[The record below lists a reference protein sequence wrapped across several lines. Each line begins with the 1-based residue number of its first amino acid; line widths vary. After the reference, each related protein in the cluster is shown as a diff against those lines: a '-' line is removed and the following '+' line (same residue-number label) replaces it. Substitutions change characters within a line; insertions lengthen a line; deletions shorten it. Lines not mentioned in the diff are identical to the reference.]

1 MANQCVIR
9 LMRELRQ
16 LEEDDDIGRQ
26 NEIYDVNIR
35 DVEALIIGPPGTPY
49 AMGFYQFQIKFPP
62 GKVVT
67 RDLTADLAQGLAMD
81 PELIPLDYPEKPPLV
96 ALRTTNSGTTRFG
109 PNLYACGKVCLSILG
124 TWISGPNEQWNPVQG
139 LATVLRS
146 IQSLL
151 DEKPVKLEPGF
162 ENHSRVEESEAYNAK
177 IHHEN
182 LRVTV
187 IQPLEASFRDTEG
200 QPTQEPSRDP
210 NGETKQYQQ
219 ASPFLDMLKRRFLW
233 YLESYKMAI
242 DKGLK
247 DHRSP
252 KGGRF
257 TLMSFEYGS
266 NAMKGRWDY
275 EDLKMRIER
284 LETQI
289 MDEIHSWP
297 RRGLEAERQGA
308 CIAVRLRAQFE
319 KLVPELTERTEG
331 MVCLELVDNNPF
343 LWRLIYHGR
352 PMTQYDGGVLKAKIY
367 ISPNHPAEQP
377 RVFLE
382 TPLYHV
388 RVSPQNALIYL
399 PLETENIGQH
409 IDGIISSLEEERP
422 PVNPLMTVNPAAS
435 ALCWGSPQE
444 QRQYR
449 RNLRRSVEATLE

>member
-1 MANQCVIR
+1 MQ
-9 LMRELRQ
+9 
-16 LEEDDDIGRQ
+16 
-26 NEIYDVNIR
+26 VNPRVSI
-35 DVEALIIGPPGTPY
+35 
-49 AMGFYQFQIKFPP
+49 
-62 GKVVT
+62 
-67 RDLTADLAQGLAMD
+67 
-81 PELIPLDYPEKPPLV
+81 
-96 ALRTTNSGTTRFG
+96 
-109 PNLYACGKVCLSILG
+109 VCLLPFCSSTWSYVPSSFNSINLDAS

-177 IHHEN
+177 VGPPAAINLKWLDLAITRKTGRMRSSLCADCLLSQIHHEN

>member
-1 MANQCVIR
+1 MQ
-9 LMRELRQ
+9 
-16 LEEDDDIGRQ
+16 
-26 NEIYDVNIR
+26 VNPRVSI
-35 DVEALIIGPPGTPY
+35 ACLLPYCSSTSSYLPPSINLI
-49 AMGFYQFQIKFPP
+49 
-62 GKVVT
+62 
-67 RDLTADLAQGLAMD
+67 DLDA
-81 PELIPLDYPEKPPLV
+81 
-96 ALRTTNSGTTRFG
+96 S
-109 PNLYACGKVCLSILG
+109 
-124 TWISGPNEQWNPVQG
+124 TWVSGPNEQWNPVQG

-177 IHHEN
+177 VGPPLAINLKWPDLTMTRKTGRMRSRLRADCLLSQIHHEN

-200 QPTQEPSRDP
+200 DTEGQPTQASSRDS
-210 NGETKQYQQ
+210 NGETKQCQQ

-382 TPLYHV
+382 APLYHV

-399 PLETENIGQH
+399 PLEAENIGQH

-435 ALCWGSPQE
+435 ALCWGTPEE